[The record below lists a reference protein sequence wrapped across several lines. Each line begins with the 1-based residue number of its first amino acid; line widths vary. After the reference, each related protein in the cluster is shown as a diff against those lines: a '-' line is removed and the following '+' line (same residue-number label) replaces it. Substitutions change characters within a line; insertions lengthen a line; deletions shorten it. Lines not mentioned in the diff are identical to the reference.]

1 MARSNPD
8 RYSMIPC
15 IAKIIKLLIA
25 ELADRLEA
33 DARLDSTNKQPKEY
47 DDSNDLEEWED
58 VDENSED
65 DFNRFDG
72 MFMIILILQNMQR
85 IILK

>member
-8 RYSMIPC
+8 TYNMIPC
-15 IAKIIKLLIA
+15 LAKIIKLLIA
-25 ELADRLEA
+25 ELADLLEA
-33 DARLDSTNKQPKEY
+33 DARLGDTQKQSKEY
-47 DDSNDLEEWED
+47 DDTNEVEEWED

-72 MFMIILILQNMQR
+72 ILLLNFS
-85 IILK
+85 

>member
-1 MARSNPD
+1 
-8 RYSMIPC
+8 MIPC

-33 DARLDSTNKQPKEY
+33 DARLGASNKQAKEH

-72 MFMIILILQNMQR
+72 KFMIILIL
-85 IILK
+85 